1 MVVLKKRTE
10 RPIYFED
17 LIPKVHF
24 MKLISCSLFN
34 NWDTLKKEVSSK
46 LRDKESAQE
55 TSANILPGHYNL
67 QAWQKK

>member
-17 LIPKVHF
+17 PIPKVHF